1 MKTTISTVF
10 LDSQRILEKY
20 FYNGHLNDKE
30 LQNYLFVEAH
40 SKDPYKPDYI
50 FKNVMQNFTKKDSE
64 VKSAYYLDDSK
75 ISKTVNELLVDS
87 LAELSKMLVFRGEKI
102 YVENQQ
108 FEKWQNTILSVSP
121 LLIISYKIYKHAK
134 ESFRIKP
141 EDLIKTIFEKS
152 ALPSIYEPQLDYI
165 INNGGLNEMHMHLNG
180 ATEIDIV
187 WHDALQQPDKF
198 YANIKKSLKNS
209 TITEQY
215 IQIGHFEQD
224 DFYRLLKVASQI
236 RDQMLLMI
244 YNQCHEEKED
254 NKQKEKKYQS
264 KNSKE
269 YFTKDEFDIGKTL
282 NYASYS
288 HPISSLEKD
297 IYLDSKM
304 QYESLFIIRSLEY
317 LETSQSIYFGHLFHY
332 YLLIYSY
339 FQKLLVQQKT
349 QVGFDQF
356 QKITLNELRELTE
369 EEYNNRYHQLQGMCD
384 NSLSVLEGRFAPKDD
399 LTKSLKLLKAIY
411 KGYDKK
417 LQKDFKLKLVPHFI
431 KQLDK
436 RNPNKIITF
445 RDLELRIKN
454 KKSLEVLLESMKY
467 HNEEGQYIY
476 KELIVGFDA
485 AANELHASPEA
496 FSPIFRKLAFL
507 GYKNFTYHAGE
518 DFVHL
523 LSGLRMVYEAID
535 FLEMQSGN
543 RIGHAT
549 ALGIEPELWNQRLY
563 DSKLTI
569 KQGEWLDNLVFAY
582 NFCSEYEIM
591 FGYLAKLEA
600 SIRKYFTQIYG
611 NEKYYSMHQII
622 EAWRCRKYDPFIAF
636 EWREPS
642 FFEDFESKELIEYK
656 AIDQDIRAIYEAY
669 HEGSIIAKYNQM
681 IQIEPLEIFGVNEL
695 RELQNM
701 MIKFLN
707 EKNIAIETLP
717 TSNVRISYY
726 KNYDE
731 HHLKRWLGL
740 SKADDPRPYVVIGSD
755 DTGIFMTNLR
765 NEYAHIFQLLA
776 NGNSHEMALQKIN
789 HLNIASKAFTFS

>member
-1 MKTTISTVF
+1 MKTLLSIAF
-10 LDSQRILEKY
+10 LDSQRVLEKY

-40 SKDPYKPDYI
+40 TKDPYKPDYI
-50 FKNVMQNFTKKDSE
+50 FKNVMEDFTKN
-64 VKSAYYLDDSK
+64 KS
-75 ISKTVNELLVDS
+75 TNELLTNS
-87 LAELSKMLVFRGEKI
+87 LEELSKILIFRGEKI

-134 ESFRIKP
+134 ESFRIKQ

-165 INNGGLNEMHMHLNG
+165 INNGGLNEMHMHLTG
-180 ATEIDIV
+180 TTEIDIV

-209 TITEQY
+209 TVTEQY
-215 IQIGHFEQD
+215 LQIGHFEQD
-224 DFYRLLKVASQI
+224 DFYRLLKIASQI
-236 RDQMLLMI
+236 RDKLLSII
-244 YNQCHEEKED
+244 YDSCDK
-254 NKQKEKKYQS
+254 
-264 KNSKE
+264 KE

-282 NYASYS
+282 NYASRN
-288 HPISSLEKD
+288 HPISSLEND
-297 IYLDSKM
+297 ISLDSKM

-317 LETSQSIYFGHLFHY
+317 LESSQSIYFGHLFHY
-332 YLLIYSY
+332 YLLIYAY

-356 QKITLNELRELTE
+356 QKITVNELRELTE
-369 EEYNNRYHQLQGMCD
+369 EEYNNRYHQLQGMYD

-454 KKSLEVLLESMKY
+454 KKSLEILLGSMQY
-467 HNEEGQYIY
+467 HNEKGQYIY

-518 DFVHL
+518 DFVHI
-523 LSGLRMVYEAID
+523 LSGLRMVYEAVD

-569 KQGEWLDNLVFAY
+569 KKGEWLDNLVFAY
-582 NFCSEYEIM
+582 DFCSENQTMYH
-591 FGYLAKLEA
+591 YLAKLEA
-600 SIRKYFTQIYG
+600 SIRRYFAEIYCSAQ
-611 NEKYYSMHQII
+611 YYSMHQII
-622 EAWRCRKYDPFIAF
+622 QAWKCRKYDPFIVLG
-636 EWREPS
+636 WREPS
-642 FFEDFESKELIEYK
+642 FFEDFESKELQKYK
-656 AIDQDIRAIYEAY
+656 VIDEDIRAIYEAY
-669 HEGSIIAKYNQM
+669 HEGCRIAKYNQM
-681 IQIEPLEIFGVNEL
+681 IQIEPLEIFGIDEL

-740 SKADDPRPYVVIGSD
+740 SRADDPKPYVVVGSD

-765 NEYAHIFQLLA
+765 NEYAHIFQFLRRK
-776 NGNSHEMALQKIN
+776 NGHEIALQNIN
-789 HLNIASKAFTFS
+789 NLNSASKAFTFL